1 MTTTVTL
8 LGAGGKMGCRITDQ
22 LKDDSRYD
30 MRYVEPAEEGRERL
44 TERGVSVTPQDEAL
58 RGTEVVILA
67 VPDDLLGDIAQEI
80 VPVLESGA
88 MVVLLD
94 PAAAYA
100 GVLPNREDVI
110 YFVSHPCHPP
120 LFQEDRPPEYGE
132 DWFGGQNEAEQDIVC
147 ALHQGPGD
155 DYARGEALARAIYA
169 PVRRSHRLTTE
180 QMALLEPALVETLTA
195 TLIDTIHVGMEEI
208 VDSGVPEQAAR
219 DFLMGHF
226 RIEIAII
233 FGMAGFPFSDA
244 AQKKIEEA
252 KGELLQDDWKDV
264 LTVERTKESV
274 RDIAHVDD

>member
-44 TERGVSVTPQDEAL
+44 TERGVSVTSQDEAL

-67 VPDDLLGDIAQEI
+67 VPDDLLGNIAQEI

-120 LFQEDRPPEYGE
+120 LFEESRPAEYGE

-147 ALHQGPGD
+147 ALHQGPED
-155 DYARGEALARAIYA
+155 DYARGEELARAIYA

-244 AQKKIEEA
+244 AQRKIEEA
-252 KGELLQDDWKDV
+252 KGELLQDDWKEV

-274 RDIAHVDD
+274 RDIADVDD